1 MYLEPTTNTMK
12 KGERMK
18 KLIIAVV
25 LTVGVQNIAHA
36 DLNNMGFENGNLTHW
51 TLTPSNDEY
60 NTWAQVISTADSSG
74 WNPDSSKTYTPRE
87 GIYFVELNAG
97 AGGDTPDYTRLSRT
111 ITINTNQS
119 IAGWAAFIAE
129 DALEVDEDTGD
140 IIAINNDNAYVR
152 LYDEAGFLIE
162 TLWSKDRVAVG
173 DYGFT
178 EWEKWSWTAQQ
189 GGTYILEYGVT
200 NETDNY
206 LNSRA
211 LFDAVPAP
219 NTLLLLGS
227 GLLGLVGIRRKLQ

>member
-1 MYLEPTTNTMK
+1 MYLELPTNTMK

-36 DLNNMGFENGNLTHW
+36 DLQNMGFEDGLTHW
-51 TLTPSNDEY
+51 TLSPSNDATY
-60 NTWAQVISTADSSG
+60 TWAQVISTTKSSE
-74 WNPDSSKTYTPRE
+74 WNEEKTYTPRE
-87 GIYFVELNAG
+87 GKYFVELNAG
-97 AGGDTPDYTRLSRT
+97 AGGDTPDYTRLSQKF
-111 ITINTNQS
+111 TINTNQS

-129 DALEVDEDTGD
+129 DAMV
-140 IIAINNDNAYVR
+140 NDNAYVR
-152 LYDEAGFLIE
+152 IYNDTGTLID
-162 TLWSKDRVAVG
+162 TPWSKGISTGTAAVG

-178 EWEKWSWTAQQ
+178 EWEKWSWTAQES
-189 GGTYILEYGVT
+189 GTYTLEYGVT
-200 NETDNY
+200 NEYDNDN
-206 LNSRA
+206 NSRA